1 MRFRATGGDDG
12 RWNTKSNVAALSPMT
27 EDMMFSLSAVAAL
40 VLSTVVAVRR
50 DSGPDALY

>member
-1 MRFRATGGDDG
+1 MRFRTIGDDDG
-12 RWNTKSNVAALSPMT
+12 RWNPKANAAALSPMT

-40 VLSTVVAVRR
+40 VPSTVVAVRR